1 MARHG
6 NRRLFGWR
14 ILFAC
19 ALTIAGASARAQT
32 LDPKALLKPASPSVT
47 QQQTASDLS
56 RYDTLQVVVEPFPG
70 GATPDGF
77 EVTSQTLKAEF
88 IDNVRASG
96 KFAVVETPAASGKVL
111 EARLRIDALN
121 YVHGAARG
129 VLGLMAGRAVLGATL
144 TLRDPE
150 TGALVDTFRG
160 SDASNH
166 RHGAF
171 GATTG
176 RQITAMARVFSA
188 RLVER
193 RTSAPA
199 APVPHAAEPLAAAPT
214 SPVEPSDAGVEIMFW
229 ESIRDS
235 RDPADFK
242 AYLEQFPQ
250 GAFTGLA
257 RNRLAHLI
265 TK

>member
-1 MARHG
+1 MPH
-6 NRRLFGWR
+6 
-14 ILFAC
+14 
-19 ALTIAGASARAQT
+19 
-32 LDPKALLKPASPSVT
+32 
-47 QQQTASDLS
+47 
-56 RYDTLQVVVEPFPG
+56 
-70 GATPDGF
+70 GF
-77 EVTSQTLKAEF
+77 EVTSRTLQAEF
-88 IDNVRASG
+88 IDNVRAAG
-96 KFAVVETPAASGKVL
+96 KFSVVETRAAGGKVL

-129 VLGLMAGRAVLGATL
+129 MLGLMAGRAVLGATL

-150 TGALVDTFRG
+150 TGAVVDMFRG

-166 RHGAF
+166 RHGAL

-176 RQITAMARVFSA
+176 RQITAMAKLFSA
-188 RLVER
+188 RLAER
-193 RTSAPA
+193 KTSAF
-199 APVPHAAEPLAAAPT
+199 PVTVPQAAEPLAAAST

-235 RDPADFK
+235 KDPADFT

-257 RNRLAHLI
+257 RSRLARLSS
-265 TK
+265 K

>member
-1 MARHG
+1 VARHG
-6 NRRLFGWR
+6 TRRSFWWR
-14 ILFAC
+14 VLLAC
-19 ALTIAGASARAQT
+19 AITVAGAGGQAQT

-47 QQQTASDLS
+47 QQHSASDLS
-56 RYDTLQVVVEPFPG
+56 RYDSLQVIFEPFPG
-70 GATPDGF
+70 GETPDGF
-77 EVTSQTLKAEF
+77 EVTARTLQAEF

-96 KFAVVETPAASGKVL
+96 KFSVVETPAAGGKVL

-129 VLGLMAGRAVLGATL
+129 MLGLMAGRAVLGATL
-144 TLRDPE
+144 TLKDPQ
-150 TGALVDTFRG
+150 TGAVIDTFRG

-166 RHGAF
+166 RHGAL

-176 RQITAMARVFSA
+176 RQITAMAKIFSA

-193 RTSAPA
+193 RTSAP
-199 APVPHAAEPLAAAPT
+199 PVAVPEATEPLAAVST
-214 SPVEPSDAGVEIMFW
+214 SPVEPSNAGVEIMFW
-229 ESIRDS
+229 ETIRDS
-235 RDPADFK
+235 KDPADFT

-257 RNRLAHLI
+257 RSRLAHLS